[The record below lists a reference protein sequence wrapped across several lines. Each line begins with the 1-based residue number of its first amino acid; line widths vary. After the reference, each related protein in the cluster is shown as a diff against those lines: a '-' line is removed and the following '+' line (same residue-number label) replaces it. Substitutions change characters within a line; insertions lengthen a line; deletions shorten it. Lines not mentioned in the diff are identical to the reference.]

1 MPPFFQRNPKKIV
14 QNDGVTMAPKISRFG
29 TISDSL
35 NSSNF
40 YRKFGRVY
48 ADPYNKDPVYNN
60 WTIFFTYMQLY
71 KFSDYLEEQM
81 REKQEK
87 KRRELEKEKVK
98 IMTGLRRTFF
108 EQMSFQA
115 DDEAL
120 EAKIREDNLKMQR
133 EKEIEDANKAAKDA
147 KVS

>member
-1 MPPFFQRNPKKIV
+1 M
-14 QNDGVTMAPKISRFG
+14 D
-29 TISDSL
+29 
-35 NSSNF
+35 NF
-40 YRKFGRVY
+40 LT
-48 ADPYNKDPVYNN
+48 D
-60 WTIFFTYMQLY
+60 MQ
-71 KFSDYLEEQM
+71 FSDYLEEQM